1 PAHARPHVGR
11 LRLRRYGRLLPRCAR
26 AGHPVG
32 DAHADCTAGRGDGR
46 GERVDR
52 VHRPG
57 DPARGTAPAR
67 CPAHPLAA
75 GQRPDRCALPA
86 VGRYRRTQLLRPR
99 RSAGGNPHRRPGRTR
114 IRLAA
119 DASPE
124 PHRSSQPS
132 LDPAARSTVWSP
144 HAADVAVTDLTASS
158 LGYRIDSATLLQGV
172 GVRLRAGEIT
182 GIIGPNGSGKS
193 TLLKLLIRAIAP
205 SAGQLH
211 LGEDNMAA
219 LPRREVARALALV
232 EQDAHTDIP
241 LSVADVVLLGRIPH
255 QGPFGTDSVQDR
267 ALAAQCL
274 ARAGAADLAGR
285 EFASLSGGERQRVQ
299 LARALAQQP
308 QLLLLDEP
316 TNHLDIAAQLTLL
329 DLVGE
334 IAGQGT
340 GVAMALHDLN
350 HAVRVCDQLLVLDQ
364 GRVAAAGP
372 TREVLTTE
380 LIRRVYRVEAEWV

>member
-1 PAHARPHVGR
+1 MSNQPA
-11 LRLRRYGRLLPRCAR
+11 
-26 AGHPVG
+26 
-32 DAHADCTAGRGDGR
+32 
-46 GERVDR
+46 
-52 VHRPG
+52 
-57 DPARGTAPAR
+57 
-67 CPAHPLAA
+67 
-75 GQRPDRCALPA
+75 
-86 VGRYRRTQLLRPR
+86 
-99 RSAGGNPHRRPGRTR
+99 
-114 IRLAA
+114 
-119 DASPE
+119 
-124 PHRSSQPS
+124 
-132 LDPAARSTVWSP
+132 LDPAAHSTVWSP
-144 HAADVAVTDLTASS
+144 QATDVTLSDLTANS

-172 GVRLRAGEIT
+172 DLRLRAGEIT

-193 TLLKLLIRAIAP
+193 TLLKLLIRAIPA

-211 LGEDNMAA
+211 LGAENMAT

-241 LSVADVVLLGRIPH
+241 LTVADVVLLGRIPH
-255 QGPFGTDSVQDR
+255 QGPFGTDSDQDR

-308 QLLLLDEP
+308 RLLLLDEP

-329 DLVGE
+329 ELVGE

-350 HAVRVCDQLLVLDQ
+350 HAVRVCDQLLVLDR

-380 LIRRVYRVEAEWV
+380 LIRRVYRVEAEWVRTGHGPALAFTPLH

>member
-1 PAHARPHVGR
+1 MSNQPA
-11 LRLRRYGRLLPRCAR
+11 
-26 AGHPVG
+26 
-32 DAHADCTAGRGDGR
+32 
-46 GERVDR
+46 
-52 VHRPG
+52 
-57 DPARGTAPAR
+57 
-67 CPAHPLAA
+67 
-75 GQRPDRCALPA
+75 
-86 VGRYRRTQLLRPR
+86 
-99 RSAGGNPHRRPGRTR
+99 
-114 IRLAA
+114 
-119 DASPE
+119 
-124 PHRSSQPS
+124 
-132 LDPAARSTVWSP
+132 LDPAAHSTVWSP
-144 HAADVAVTDLTASS
+144 QATDVTLSDLTANS

-172 GVRLRAGEIT
+172 DLRLRAGEIT

-193 TLLKLLIRAIAP
+193 TLLKLLIRAIPA

-211 LGEDNMAA
+211 LGAENMAT

-241 LSVADVVLLGRIPH
+241 LTVADVVLLGRIPH
-255 QGPFGTDSVQDR
+255 QGPFGTDSDQDR

-308 QLLLLDEP
+308 RLLLLDEP

-329 DLVGE
+329 ELVGE

-350 HAVRVCDQLLVLDQ
+350 HAVRVCDQLLVLDRR
-364 GRVAAAGP
+364 RVAAAGP

-380 LIRRVYRVEAEWV
+380 LIRRVYRVEAEWVRTGHGPALAFTPLH

>member
-1 PAHARPHVGR
+1 
-11 LRLRRYGRLLPRCAR
+11 
-26 AGHPVG
+26 
-32 DAHADCTAGRGDGR
+32 
-46 GERVDR
+46 
-52 VHRPG
+52 
-57 DPARGTAPAR
+57 
-67 CPAHPLAA
+67 
-75 GQRPDRCALPA
+75 
-86 VGRYRRTQLLRPR
+86 
-99 RSAGGNPHRRPGRTR
+99 
-114 IRLAA
+114 
-119 DASPE
+119 
-124 PHRSSQPS
+124 
-132 LDPAARSTVWSP
+132 
-144 HAADVAVTDLTASS
+144 
-158 LGYRIDSATLLQGV
+158 
-172 GVRLRAGEIT
+172 VRLRAGEIT

-380 LIRRVYRVEAEWV
+380 LIRRVYRVEAEWVRTGHGPALAFTPLQ